1 MNASFS
7 QSLSQTFSFSQ
18 SFSQDDTLLY
28 AASSSSDGRGTCAVS
43 CSGSRAVG
51 GANSSDSDEGGVDG
65 CGSTES
71 IEEYNHRRFSGHIL
85 YSAAAVGK
93 GINTRTC
100 LEVQLRID

>member
-18 SFSQDDTLLY
+18 SFSQDDTLN
-28 AASSSSDGRGTCAVS
+28 AASSEGRGTCAVS
-43 CSGSRAVG
+43 SRAVG
-51 GANSSDSDEGGVDG
+51 GANSSDSDEGGVE
-65 CGSTES
+65 GSTES

-100 LEVQLRID
+100 LEV